1 MVSKYRGLVVVFAVL
16 SLVAVGCS
24 SSSKKAATPAS
35 STSTPGASS
44 STPGAANT
52 ASDVGVTPTQ
62 ITLGNVA
69 VLSGPVPGL
78 FQGSPYAVDAYFNY
92 INSQGGING
101 RKLVLKSGDDGLTCS
116 LDQTVTQDLSTQ
128 VFAFVGSFTV
138 LDSCGAKVFQAHP
151 EIPDVS
157 FSLTPDSKKLS
168 NLYSPQPNPPNFR
181 TGGFQYMKQK
191 FPNAVTAVG
200 SLYTNN
206 VGATESFNEQKAAM
220 ESVGYKVVYS
230 RAYAATESQFTSDII
245 KMRSAGVQFLW
256 LTDTDDATAARVMNE
271 ALQQNWHPQV
281 IMSGSQY
288 DANFIKLVDPK
299 AVEGMWA
306 DEQFALFQ
314 GEDRASVPEVE
325 LFQTWM
331 QKTHPGFPPDLFAM
345 YSWAGAALF
354 VQALKAAGPN
364 PTRAGLYDALK
375 NIHNFDDNGMLPVT
389 DVGAKKPPTC
399 YLIAQRQGDKWV
411 RVAPADK
418 GFTCDPGGYNFA
430 TS

>member
-1 MVSKYRGLVVVFAVL
+1 MVLKCRGLIVVFAIM

-24 SSSKKAATPAS
+24 SSKKAASPSTSAAGTAS
-35 STSTPGASS
+35 SAG
-44 STPGAANT
+44 GAANT

-92 INSQGGING
+92 INSQGGVFG
-101 RKLVLKSGDDGLTCS
+101 RKLVLKSGDDALTCS
-116 LDQTVTQDLSTQ
+116 LNQSVTQELSTQ
-128 VFAFVGSFTV
+128 VFAFVGSFSV
-138 LDSCGAKVFQAHP
+138 LDSCGAKVFEAAPQ
-151 EIPDVS
+151 IPDVS

-181 TGGFQYMKQK
+181 TGSFLYMKQK
-191 FPNAVTAVG
+191 FPTAVTAVG
-200 SLYTNN
+200 ALYTNN
-206 VGATESFNEQKAAM
+206 VGATESWNEQKSAM
-220 ESVGYKVVYS
+220 ESVGYKVAYE
-230 RAYAATESQFTSDII
+230 RAYAPTESQFTSDII

-256 LTDTDDATAARVMNE
+256 LTDSDDATAARVLNE
-271 ALQQNWHPQV
+271 ALQQNWRPQV
-281 IMSGSQY
+281 IMSDSQY
-288 DANFIKLVDPK
+288 DVNFVKLADPK
-299 AVEGMWA
+299 AIDGMWS

-314 GEDRASVPEVE
+314 GEDSASVPEVS

-331 QKTHPGFPPDLFAM
+331 QKTHPGFPPDLFAV

-364 PTRAGLYDALK
+364 PTRTALYAALK
-375 NIHNFDDNGMLPVT
+375 DIHNFDDNGMLPVT

-399 YLIAQRQGDKWV
+399 YLVMQRQGAKWV
-411 RVAPADK
+411 RVSPPDK
-418 GFTCDPGGYNFA
+418 GFTCDPGGYQYA
-430 TS
+430 TP

>member
-1 MVSKYRGLVVVFAVL
+1 MVLKRRGLVVVMAVM
-16 SLVAVGCS
+16 SLVAISCS
-24 SSSKKAATPAS
+24 SSSKKAATSAAAS
-35 STSTPGASS
+35 STVPAS
-44 STPGAANT
+44 NK

-92 INSQGGING
+92 INSQGGVYG
-101 RKLVLKSGDDGLTCS
+101 RKLVLKSGDDGLTCN
-116 LDQTVTQDLSTQ
+116 LDASVTQDLSTQ

-138 LDSCGAKVFQAHP
+138 LDSCGAPVFVANPQ
-151 EIPDVS
+151 IPDVS
-157 FSLTPDSKKLS
+157 FSLTPATKKLS

-181 TGGFQYMKQK
+181 TGGFLYMKQK
-191 FPNAVTAVG
+191 FPTAVTAVG

-206 VGATESFNEQKAAM
+206 VGATESFNEQKSAM

-230 RAYAATESQFTSDII
+230 RAYAPTESQFASDII

-256 LTDTDDATAARVMNE
+256 LTDTDDATAARVLDE

-281 IMSGSQY
+281 IMSDSQY
-288 DANFIKLVDPK
+288 DANFVKLADPK
-299 AVEGMWA
+299 AIDGMWA

-314 GEDRASVPEVE
+314 GEDAASVSEVG

-364 PTRAGLYDALK
+364 PTRAALFDALK

-399 YLIAQRQGDKWV
+399 YLMMQRQGSKWV
-411 RVAPADK
+411 RVSPTDK
-418 GFTCDPGGYNFA
+418 GFTCDPGGYQYA
-430 TS
+430 AQ

>member
-1 MVSKYRGLVVVFAVL
+1 MVLKRRGLVVIIAVMA
-16 SLVAVGCS
+16 LVAISCS
-24 SSSKKAATPAS
+24 SSSKKAASPV
-35 STSTPGASS
+35 
-44 STPGAANT
+44 GAAPSTVPAGNK

-92 INSQGGING
+92 INSQGGVYG
-101 RKLVLKSGDDGLTCS
+101 RKLVLKSGDDGLTCNLNAS
-116 LDQTVTQDLSTQ
+116 VTQDLSTQ

-138 LDSCGAKVFQAHP
+138 LDSCGAPVFVANPQ
-151 EIPDVS
+151 IPDVS
-157 FSLTPDSKKLS
+157 FSLTPATKKLS

-181 TGGFQYMKQK
+181 TGGFLYMKQK

-206 VGATESFNEQKAAM
+206 VGATESFNEQKSAM

-230 RAYAATESQFTSDII
+230 RAYAPTESQFASDII

-256 LTDTDDATAARVMNE
+256 LTDTDDATAARVLDE

-281 IMSGSQY
+281 IMSDSQY
-288 DANFIKLVDPK
+288 DANFVKLADPK
-299 AVEGMWA
+299 AIDGMWA

-314 GEDRASVPEVE
+314 GEDAASVSEVG

-364 PTRAGLYDALK
+364 PTRAALFDALK

-399 YLIAQRQGDKWV
+399 YLIMQRQGSKWV
-411 RVAPADK
+411 RVSPTDK
-418 GFTCDPGGYNFA
+418 GFTCDPGGYQYA
-430 TS
+430 AQ